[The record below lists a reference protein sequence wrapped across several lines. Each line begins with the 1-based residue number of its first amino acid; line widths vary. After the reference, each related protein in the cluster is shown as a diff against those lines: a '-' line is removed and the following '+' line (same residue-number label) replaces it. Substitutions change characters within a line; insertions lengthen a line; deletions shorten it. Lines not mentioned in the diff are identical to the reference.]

1 MVILTSLLLLLI
13 QPPADTLRILPDV
26 ILEATRAGF
35 SEQNAPYAVFRS
47 ERTEAQRLSQPVQGL
62 ERLLQSFPGL
72 QIQNRETVALGERI
86 QIRGMGWRSPFGVR
100 GITVILDGIPLT
112 APDGQTILE
121 VIDPQSITSAELIR
135 GPTAIQWGSGSGG
148 TLLLSTSQM
157 DRSTM
162 IQGSAGHEDSR
173 YLHVSLNDSLMNA
186 YGSFQRTDGF
196 RQHQIQSAYRFGTV
210 GRFGK
215 NSAMIHGAY
224 VPFAENPG
232 PLDATTARDFPS
244 SVFPLQQTRN
254 AGKSF
259 FHLQGGARIS
269 SFLGDLTHYTTFRT
283 VTNPLIANI
292 VDLSR
297 TSGGIRYDAPRIGRL
312 RVGIDA
318 AYQSDYRQSHTN
330 TGSEGEYRRGTLTI
344 DQRENWFGLTPYAT
358 HTLMLGAWL
367 VESGVR
373 IDLLRVSA
381 GSTYDLLIPNAS
393 LGVSRAFRGATWF
406 ANVRTGSEAPTL
418 NELSNSG
425 VPTLNPESTVGAET
439 GLRAVL
445 FNTMFV
451 DLAAYR
457 MRVSERITPFQTAE
471 GGDRTFFRNSGEAT
485 HEGVEGALTIL
496 FSEEVRFTSSVQ
508 SNRFRF
514 RNGNRIPGLAE
525 FVATSSLQIRTNGFT
540 VAAELISVGDQYAN
554 EANTLR
560 NAARTTGDLAIAKA
574 FDVEESQFVV
584 SVRVQNLTDAR
595 YNGSVVVNPFNAR
608 AFEPAPGRN
617 AFVTLSY
624 RF

>member
-26 ILEATRAGF
+26 VLDATRAGY
-35 SEQNAPYAVFRS
+35 SEQTAPYAVYRA
-47 ERTEAQRLSQPVQGL
+47 ERTDAQRLSQPVQGL
-62 ERLLQSFPGL
+62 DRLLQSFPGL
-72 QIQNRETVALGERI
+72 QIQNRETLALGERI

-148 TLLLSTSQM
+148 TLLLSTRQSTP
-157 DRSTM
+157 STM
-162 IQGSAGHEDSR
+162 GLLSVGDHR
-173 YLHVSLNDSLMNA
+173 TVTHHVSLSDTLMNVYA
-186 YGSFQRTDGF
+186 SIHHSDGF
-196 RQHQIQSAYRFGTV
+196 RKHNNQSALRFGTV
-210 GRFGK
+210 HHSRK
-215 NSAMIHGAY
+215 TVTMLHGAY

-232 PLDATTARDFPS
+232 ALDAATAASNPT
-244 SVFPLQQTRN
+244 SVFPLQQDRS

-259 FHLQGGARIS
+259 FHLQGGTRVEVPW
-269 SFLGDLTHYTTFRT
+269 GDITAYTTFRT

-292 VDLSR
+292 VDLTR
-297 TSGGIRYDAPRIGRL
+297 FSGGFRYDAPQIGRL
-312 RVGIDA
+312 RVGVDA
-318 AYQSDYRQSHTN
+318 AFQNDDRQSHTN
-330 TGSEGEYRRGTLTI
+330 VGGDGGFSRGTLTI

-393 LGVSRAFRGATWF
+393 LGVSRALRGATWF

-496 FSEEVRFTSSVQ
+496 FSEEVRFTSSLQ

-525 FVATSSLQIRTNGFT
+525 FVATSSLQIRSNGFT

-574 FDVEESQFVV
+574 FDVEEGQFVV

-608 AFEPAPGRN
+608 AFEPAPGRMGV
-617 AFVTLSY
+617 VTVGY

>member
-26 ILEATRAGF
+26 VLDATRAGY
-35 SEQNAPYAVFRS
+35 SEQSAPYAVFRA
-47 ERTEAQRLSQPVQGL
+47 ERTDAQRLSQPVQGL
-62 ERLLQSFPGL
+62 DRLLQTFPGL
-72 QIQNRETVALGERI
+72 QIQNRETLALGERI

-121 VIDPQSITSAELIR
+121 VIDPQSITSVELIR

-148 TLLLSTSQM
+148 TLLLSTKLDEKATVAQLG
-157 DRSTM
+157 
-162 IQGSAGHEDSR
+162 ISA
-173 YLHVSLNDSLMNA
+173 NDARTVHLTGGDADHNGYA
-186 YGSFQRTDGF
+186 SFHTTDGF
-196 RQHQIQSAYRFGTV
+196 RRHSQQSAYRFGMVSRWGPT
-210 GRFGK
+210 R
-215 NSAMIHGAY
+215 AILHGAF
-224 VPFAENPG
+224 VPWADNPG
-232 PLDATTARDFPS
+232 PLDAATAASNPT
-244 SVFPLQQTRN
+244 SVFPLQQDRS

-259 FHLQGGARIS
+259 FHLQGGTRVDVPW
-269 SFLGDLTHYTTFRT
+269 GDITAYTTFRT

-292 VDLSR
+292 VDLTR
-297 TSGGIRYDAPRIGRL
+297 FSGGFRYDAPQIGRL
-312 RVGIDA
+312 RVGVDA
-318 AYQSDYRQSHTN
+318 AFQNDDRQSHTN
-330 TGSEGEYRRGTLTI
+330 VGGDGGFSRGTLTI

-358 HTLMLGAWL
+358 HTLTLGNWL

-445 FNTMFV
+445 FNAMFV

-471 GGDRTFFRNSGEAT
+471 GGDRTFFRNSGEAM

-525 FVATSSLQIRTNGFT
+525 FVATSSLQIRSNGFT

-554 EANTLR
+554 EVNTLR
-560 NAARTTGDLAIAKA
+560 NAARTTGDLSIAKA
-574 FDVEESQFVV
+574 FDVEEGQFVV

-608 AFEPAPGRN
+608 AFEPAPGRMGV
-617 AFVTLSY
+617 VTVGY